1 MHHTTKQRFNRANRV
16 TDEIKFTSTD
26 LSISRVSNDNNDEGQ
41 ECEDAAMAYDI
52 SPDTHKHQSKEMLL
66 YNLSRGIQLLL
77 SKSEKKIVKKKKK
90 IKEGKEDDNRIAITA
105 ASSLMALANRLDEGN
120 NFKHLDQMQNHM
132 SNLVTV
138 QISKKMDDPVARKKI
153 NNKKDSEQNKSSSS
167 SDSSSSSEY
176 KKRPHRK
183 KIETGF

>member
-1 MHHTTKQRFNRANRV
+1 
-16 TDEIKFTSTD
+16 
-26 LSISRVSNDNNDEGQ
+26 
-41 ECEDAAMAYDI
+41 
-52 SPDTHKHQSKEMLL
+52 
-66 YNLSRGIQLLL
+66 
-77 SKSEKKIVKKKKK
+77 
-90 IKEGKEDDNRIAITA
+90 
-105 ASSLMALANRLDEGN
+105 MALANRLDEGN